1 MDLDERGF
9 GPVGDAGGA
18 MRFVAHGQV
27 EAGHAVLFLRVDD
40 RLDGLVRG
48 EHDVQAAAGQQ
59 RFRRFDLLR
68 QPLGVGRGREVHVQ
82 DGFVR
87 VAAGGG
93 SGGVGT
99 YGVALDR
106 FHGLP
111 HPRAERLGN
120 QGDRRGEEQDAER
133 AAGLGRLLLVA
144 PAHKFLGQAQG
155 GEGLAG
161 AARHDQF
168 AAVVLLESFDA
179 GGDGL
184 LLVVARRIL
193 LPFGRSGQ
201 ELRPVRPLG
210 LEIVQAKQPT
220 SVAFDFARHVGG
232 EVGRGRRD
240 DQMPVADAP
249 AGRVGEKRVQLP
261 FAQLLVAPG
270 VLALDG
276 PRLVVVAAPA
286 NEVDPVVLGG
296 TVRVERVGF
305 APQPY
310 VGQDA
315 GPFRFMR
322 QEVFRRLFERRSSR
336 ALPPPLS
343 MSARFSIASSTSL
356 KLIME
361 TSPPS
366 PLPTEGIIGPMG
378 LNIPS
383 KPWAEKPAA
392 RVLWLSG
399 YGKPGRAAGANQHA
413 RPGFQAVWA
422 RVRRAGVHQPMAMTP
437 MHRRMTAMMAR
448 IVRMPMTIHS
458 HAPIL

>member
-9 GPVGDAGGA
+9 GPVGGAGGA
-18 MRFVAHGQV
+18 VRFVAHGQV
-27 EAGHAVLFLRVDD
+27 EARHAVLFLRVDG

-59 RFRRFDLLR
+59 RFRRFDSLR
-68 QPLGVGRGREVHVQ
+68 QPLGVSRGREVHVQ

-87 VAAGGG
+87 VTAGGG
-93 SGGVGT
+93 GGVGT
-99 YGVALDR
+99 YGMALDR

-111 HPRAERLGN
+111 HPRTERLGN

-144 PAHKFLGQAQG
+144 PAHELLGQAQG

-168 AAVVLLESFDA
+168 AAAVLLESFDA

-184 LLVVARRIL
+184 LLVVVRRIL

-210 LEIVQAKQPT
+210 LEIVQAKQHA
-220 SVAFDFARHVGG
+220 SVAFDFAIHVGG
-232 EVGRGRRD
+232 EAGRGRRD
-240 DQMPVADAP
+240 DQMPIADTP

-261 FAQLLVAPG
+261 FAQLLVG
-270 VLALDG
+270 LVVLALDG
-276 PRLVVVAAPA
+276 PQLAVAAAA

-315 GPFRFMR
+315 GPLRFMR
-322 QEVFRRLFERRSSR
+322 QKVFRRLFERRSSR
-336 ALPPPLS
+336 ALPPP
-343 MSARFSIASSTSL
+343 
-356 KLIME
+356 
-361 TSPPS
+361 
-366 PLPTEGIIGPMG
+366 
-378 LNIPS
+378 
-383 KPWAEKPAA
+383 
-392 RVLWLSG
+392 
-399 YGKPGRAAGANQHA
+399 
-413 RPGFQAVWA
+413 
-422 RVRRAGVHQPMAMTP
+422 
-437 MHRRMTAMMAR
+437 
-448 IVRMPMTIHS
+448 
-458 HAPIL
+458 